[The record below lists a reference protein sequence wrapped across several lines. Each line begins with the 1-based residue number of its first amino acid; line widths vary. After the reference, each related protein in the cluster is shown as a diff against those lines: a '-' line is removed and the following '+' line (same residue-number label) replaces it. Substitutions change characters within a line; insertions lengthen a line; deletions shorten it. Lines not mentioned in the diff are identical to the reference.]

1 MEKEE
6 HPTERGTGERRQMSR
21 WLIVALVAAVLA
33 GVLLASTVWDNR
45 WKSDDNAV
53 GNSIAETKPADME
66 KWCAAQATYDAMK
79 RELFRRA
86 AQVRGSDD
94 QAYARLSDFALL
106 RVNGPVARGID
117 DQLSSVTCSGAAV
130 LSLPPA
136 VQVAGGRRSLSGDID
151 YIVQPAADGT
161 GNVVRLGN
169 ADAIVVPLATLTR
182 TAAPQPA
189 PAPAPTADF
198 GNEATGTPPA
208 DQQQAPPQAAPEPP
222 RQTASPSFNCANAR
236 TRGEIAVCNSSSLA
250 ALDRQMAG
258 QYNAAVSEADS
269 SQRRL
274 LERTR
279 NRFLSYRDRCG
290 SDECIANTYRSRM
303 REISDI
309 MADRWRG

>member
-1 MEKEE
+1 MDDQE
-6 HPTERGTGERRQMSR
+6 HPREEARGERRRVST
-21 WLIVALVAAVLA
+21 WLIVALVGAVLA
-33 GVLLASTVWDNR
+33 GVLLASSVWDNR

-94 QAYARLSDFALL
+94 QAYGRLSDFALL

-117 DQLSSVTCSGAAV
+117 DQLQSVTCSGAAV
-130 LSLPPA
+130 LELPPG
-136 VQVAGGRRSLSGDID
+136 VQVAGGRRALSGDVD

-169 ADAIVVPLATLTR
+169 ADSIVVPLATLTR
-182 TAAPQPA
+182 IAAPQPTPPQVQLGNETGPEATNEETDPLAPQPDRRA
-189 PAPAPTADF
+189 PAAKA
-198 GNEATGTPPA
+198 N
-208 DQQQAPPQAAPEPP
+208 
-222 RQTASPSFNCANAR
+222 PSFSCSNAR
-236 TRGEIAVCNSSSLA
+236 TRGEIAVCNDPGLA

-279 NRFLSYRDRCG
+279 SRFLSYRDRCAN
-290 SDECIANTYRSRM
+290 DECVANTYRSRM
-303 REISDI
+303 REIQDI
-309 MADRWRG
+309 MAGRWRG

>member
-1 MEKEE
+1 MNEQE
-6 HPTERGTGERRQMSR
+6 HPREEAQVERKGISR

-33 GVLLASTVWDNR
+33 GVLLASSVWDNG
-45 WKSDDNAV
+45 WKNDDNAV

-66 KWCAAQATYDAMK
+66 KWCAAQPTYDAMK

-86 AQVRGSDD
+86 AQVRGSDE

-117 DQLSSVTCSGAAV
+117 DQLQSVNCSGAAV
-130 LSLPPA
+130 LELPPG
-136 VQVAGGRRSLSGDID
+136 VQVAGGRRALSGDIE

-169 ADAIVVPLATLTR
+169 ADSIVVPLATITR
-182 TAAPQPA
+182 IAAPTPPAPQPQLETETATEPVTGAA
-189 PAPAPTADF
+189 PAPQP
-198 GNEATGTPPA
+198 
-208 DQQQAPPQAAPEPP
+208 QAPPAAK
-222 RQTASPSFNCANAR
+222 ANPSFNCANAR
-236 TRGEIAVCNSSSLA
+236 TRGEIAVCNDPELA

-258 QYNAAVSEADS
+258 QYNAAVSEADL

-279 NRFLSYRDRCG
+279 GRFLSYRDRCG
-290 SDECIANTYRSRM
+290 NAECIANTYRSRI
-303 REISDI
+303 REIQDI

>member
-1 MEKEE
+1 MDDEK
-6 HPTERGTGERRQMSR
+6 HPRETVRAERKRISP
-21 WLIVALVAAVLA
+21 WLIVALVGAILA
-33 GVLLASTVWDNR
+33 GVLLASSVWDNR

-66 KWCAAQATYDAMK
+66 KWCAAQPTYDAMK

-86 AQVRGSDD
+86 AQVRGSDE

-117 DQLSSVTCSGAAV
+117 DQVQSVNCSGAAV
-130 LSLPPA
+130 LELPPG
-136 VQVAGGRRSLSGDID
+136 VQVAGGRRALSGDIE

-169 ADAIVVPLATLTR
+169 ADSIVVPLATITR
-182 TAAPQPA
+182 IASPQPA
-189 PAPAPTADF
+189 PPPAEL
-198 GNEATGTPPA
+198 GNEA
-208 DQQQAPPQAAPEPP
+208 QPEPANEAP
-222 RQTASPSFNCANAR
+222 DPLAPQPDRPTPAAKANPSFNCANAR
-236 TRGEIAVCNSSSLA
+236 TRGEIAVCNDPGLA

-279 NRFLSYRDRCG
+279 SRFLSYRDRCG
-290 SDECIANTYRSRM
+290 NDECVANTYRSRI
-303 REISDI
+303 REIQDI

>member
-1 MEKEE
+1 MDGEE
-6 HPTERGTGERRQMSR
+6 HPREEGRGERKGISR

-45 WKSDDNAV
+45 WKSDENAV
-53 GNSIAETKPADME
+53 GNSIAGTKPADME
-66 KWCAAQATYDAMK
+66 KWCAAQTTYDAMK

-117 DQLSSVTCSGAAV
+117 DQLQSVTCSGAAV
-130 LSLPPA
+130 LELPPG
-136 VQVAGGRRSLSGDID
+136 VQVAGGRRALSGDVD

-169 ADAIVVPLATLTR
+169 ADSIVVPLATLTR
-182 TAAPQPA
+182 IAAPTPAPAQPQLENETATEPAAGNAQAPQPQQ
-189 PAPAPTADF
+189 
-198 GNEATGTPPA
+198 PPV
-208 DQQQAPPQAAPEPP
+208 QQAN
-222 RQTASPSFNCANAR
+222 PSFNCANAR
-236 TRGEIAVCNSSSLA
+236 TRGEIAVCNDPGLA

-279 NRFLSYRDRCG
+279 SRFLSYRDRC
-290 SDECIANTYRSRM
+290 SNDECVANTYRSRI
-303 REISDI
+303 REIQDI

>member
-1 MEKEE
+1 MDGDE
-6 HPTERGTGERRQMSR
+6 HPREEGQGERKGISR
-21 WLIVALVAAVLA
+21 WLIVALFAAVLA

-45 WKSDDNAV
+45 WKSDENAV

-66 KWCAAQATYDAMK
+66 KWCAAQTTYDAMK

-117 DQLSSVTCSGAAV
+117 DQLQSVTCSGAAV
-130 LSLPPA
+130 LELPPG
-136 VQVAGGRRSLSGDID
+136 VQVAGGRRALSGDVD

-169 ADAIVVPLATLTR
+169 ADSIVVPLATLTR
-182 TAAPQPA
+182 IAA
-189 PAPAPTADF
+189 PAPAPSQPQLE
-198 GNEATGTPPA
+198 NEAATEPVAGDAQAPQPQQPPV
-208 DQQQAPPQAAPEPP
+208 QQAN
-222 RQTASPSFNCANAR
+222 PSFNCANAR
-236 TRGEIAVCNSSSLA
+236 TRGEIAVCNDPGLA

-279 NRFLSYRDRCG
+279 SRFLSYRDRCTN
-290 SDECIANTYRSRM
+290 DECIANTYRSRN
-303 REISDI
+303 REIQDI